1 MRHKVD
7 RRKLG
12 LPSDQ
17 RRALLTNLA
26 RQFVRHG
33 YVHTTLGRSK
43 ELQRIVERLITLGK
57 ADTVHARREARKIL
71 VGHSRNIEQPK
82 KKTVH
87 VVDGKTKTSLEGK
100 KLKNK
105 LAGKTDA
112 EKLTYLQEHSLLSN
126 ESLVKHLFDN
136 VAPRY
141 KDRNGGYTR
150 LTKTGLRRGDAAPT
164 AVLELVD

>member
-17 RRALLTNLA
+17 RKALLTNLA

-43 ELQRIVERLITLGK
+43 ELRRIVERLITLGK
-57 ADTVHARREARKIL
+57 KNTLASRREARKIL
-71 VGHSRNIEQPK
+71 VGHSASSPK
-82 KKTVH
+82 P
-87 VVDGKTKTSLEGK
+87 L
-100 KLKNK
+100 KL
-105 LAGKTDA
+105 LAGKSDA
-112 EKLTYLQEHSLLSN
+112 EKMQILVDKSLIN
-126 ESLVKHLFDN
+126 GEDLVQHLFDH
-136 VAPRY
+136 VAPRFAT
-141 KDRNGGYTR
+141 RNGGYTR
-150 LTKTGLRRGDAAPT
+150 LTRTGQRRGDAAET

>member
-33 YVHTTLGRSK
+33 YVRTTLGRAK
-43 ELQRIVERLITLGK
+43 ELQRIVEKLVNLSKEDTL
-57 ADTVHARREARKIL
+57 TARRTARKVL
-71 VGHSRNIEQPK
+71 VGHSSSSPK
-82 KKTVH
+82 PTRA
-87 VVDGKTKTSLEGK
+87 
-100 KLKNK
+100 
-105 LAGKTDA
+105 LAGKTDR
-112 EKLTYLQEHSLLSN
+112 EKLLILQSRSLINGEDLVHYLFTEIGPR
-126 ESLVKHLFDN
+126 
-136 VAPRY
+136 VA
-141 KDRNGGYTR
+141 KRNGGYTR
-150 LTKTGLRRGDAAPT
+150 LTKTGTRRGDGAVT